1 MAQNKFA
8 AAERTFFF
16 DIVNMLLFFRFALI
30 GQRLKLLC
38 KLMYLIS
45 RIQVYRRMK
54 VRTQFFQHIGLSD
67 NDNLVSIIRNAFQTA
82 SFRENDVGDKR

>member
-16 DIVNMLLFFRFALI
+16 DIVNMLLFFRFTLI
-30 GQRLKLLC
+30 GQWLKLLC

-45 RIQVYRRMK
+45 RIQVYRRTK
-54 VRTQFFQHIGLSD
+54 VC
-67 NDNLVSIIRNAFQTA
+67 A
-82 SFRENDVGDKR
+82 